1 MMKGKKAKGKW
12 NFVVKK
18 NLNLKTIKNVKSP
31 QKINIVNYLEKKW
44 IDVDSL

>member
-18 NLNLKTIKNVKSP
+18 KLKLEDYKKCKVPSKNTYSKLFR
-31 QKINIVNYLEKKW
+31 KEMNW
-44 IDVDSL
+44 CW